1 MATQK
6 EWLSWAEDKADLV
19 RDLIIFLIWTLK
31 VVSFYQKGSKIL
43 TFSSLKIEIPRDLC

>member
-1 MATQK
+1 MASQK

-31 VVSFYQKGSKIL
+31 ADSKQCHFTKRGENL
-43 TFSSLKIEIPRDLC
+43 EIEIPRDLC